1 MQLKSEADR
10 LIIKLSDGEA
20 LLLSLQKALTA
31 SNTKALS
38 IDFGIGMLR
47 DFTIGFFNG
56 REYEKKTIAQPME
69 LVALHGIVAN
79 DSAHLHCAVAG
90 WDHTLL
96 GGHLF
101 EATVNFPV
109 DGLPY
114 RIATGDFD
122 ADGHA
127 DFAVANGDGSAL
139 DGFTVFHGIGNGE
152 FSTPQ
157 FYGASDPSRA
167 INEFPTPSLKAMV
180 LEASIFTLVGLEFTT
195 WTLNCAPEPG
205 TTKMGWI
212 ESAY

>member
-101 EATVNFPV
+101 EATVNV
-109 DGLPY
+109 VNE
-114 RIATGDFD
+114 IKAT
-122 ADGHA
+122 
-127 DFAVANGDGSAL
+127 AL
-139 DGFTVFHGIGNGE
+139 DGIEIKRELDDKTG
-152 FSTPQ
+152 
-157 FYGASDPSRA
+157 
-167 INEFPTPSLKAMV
+167 LML
-180 LEASIFTLVGLEFTT
+180 LELD
-195 WTLNCAPEPG
+195 
-205 TTKMGWI
+205 
-212 ESAY
+212 